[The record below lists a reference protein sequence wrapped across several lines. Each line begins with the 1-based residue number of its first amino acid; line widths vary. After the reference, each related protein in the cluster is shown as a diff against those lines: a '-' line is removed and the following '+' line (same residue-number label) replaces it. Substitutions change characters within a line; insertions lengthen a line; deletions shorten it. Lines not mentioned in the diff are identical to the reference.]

1 MALWVLVLGVVV
13 AVGLVISSAVSFWV
27 ALRHEDSLDELGVK
41 TTYERPA
48 LPEEKI
54 EAYRELKDKLREQF
68 AKMVRDDSW
77 VCQLPAQA
85 KDMLKYRL
93 MQRAIGDMS
102 LLQKIDT
109 DARGYWKLFTKGIIT
124 SKFWNSVLAAERE
137 LSQEIESVKA
147 EALAIE
153 PTHDPQG
160 IISEAMQ
167 FVVRYGDKLPSP
179 PDLSAA
185 AAAAAGAGPGGINA
199 MAAAAQA
206 LSAAAAAG
214 GPLPPGCPPLPGLG
228 SGCGL
233 GGGMPPLGLPPGA
246 GPPGTALPQ
255 KGGETEEY
263 SWRQDTDEVEV
274 SVHLPD
280 TAVKSEIKVHFQPKA
295 LKVHHCGK
303 CLVEGQLASPCVPE
317 GCTWTLSKGH
327 VVVTLEKANPRPWP
341 ALFAA
346 KS

>member
-13 AVGLVISSAVSFWV
+13 AVGLVISSALSFWF
-27 ALRHEDSLDELGVK
+27 ALKHEDSLDELGVK

-54 EAYRELKDKLREQF
+54 EAYRELKEKLREQF

-102 LLQKIDT
+102 ILQKIDT

-137 LSQEIESVKA
+137 LSHEIESVKA

-179 PDLSAA
+179 PDLSGAA
-185 AAAAAGAGPGGINA
+185 AGPGGINA

-206 LSAAAAAG
+206 LSAAAAG

-228 SGCGL
+228 GGCGP
-233 GGGMPPLGLPPGA
+233 GGGGPPLGLPPGA
-246 GPPGTALPQ
+246 GPTVPQ

-274 SVHLPD
+274 SVHVPD
-280 TAVKSEIKVHFQPKA
+280 TAVKSEIKVQFQQKA
-295 LKVHHCGK
+295 IKVHHCGK
-303 CLVEGQLASPCVPE
+303 CLVEGQLASPCCPE

-341 ALFAA
+341 SLFAV